1 MAHATPRP
9 AAPRPA
15 APCCSNSL
23 AGSQA
28 AIWIIMC
35 LGLVMYMCAKQPRIA
50 ITTAAREGVSFE
62 FYVCDGNESFAEA
75 NVPRRCARNVDLA

>member
-1 MAHATPRP
+1 MCPASDWVKYWSHTPGGQKGTVAHAAPRP
-9 AAPRPA
+9 AAPCRA

-35 LGLVMYMCAKQPRIA
+35 LALVMYMCAKQPRIA
-50 ITTAAREGVSFE
+50 ITTAAREGGLV
-62 FYVCDGNESFAEA
+62 
-75 NVPRRCARNVDLA
+75 